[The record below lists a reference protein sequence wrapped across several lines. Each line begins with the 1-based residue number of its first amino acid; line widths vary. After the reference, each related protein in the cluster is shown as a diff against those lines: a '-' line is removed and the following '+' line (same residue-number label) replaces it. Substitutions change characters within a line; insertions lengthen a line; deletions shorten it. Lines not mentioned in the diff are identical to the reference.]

1 MNEGYYEDK
10 VERHWYK
17 PYDQYMVW
25 LIWTPKENKTKSRE
39 HKMDTT
45 TKSILGTMP
54 AISAAQAVPRT
65 SRKTLANLLL
75 AASVA
80 ALVVGVDQLIDSWA
94 ESHVVAAWLA
104 LWAVAVLA
112 ILVMRGL
119 TRHLAQNL
127 MTGLDA
133 WSAHVA
139 RSRADERLWSMAQSD
154 PRMMSE
160 LQVAM
165 DRASEDTG
173 PVRDLENLMTRRVAR
188 LVRDRNYYI

>member
-1 MNEGYYEDK
+1 MKAIMKIKLNNIGINPMIQD
-10 VERHWYK
+10 
-17 PYDQYMVW
+17 MVL
-25 LIWTPKENKTKSRE
+25 LIWISKKNKTESRE

-45 TKSILGTMP
+45 TPSILGTMP
-54 AISAAQAVPRT
+54 AISAAQAAPST
-65 SRKTLANLLL
+65 SSKTLANLLL
-75 AASVA
+75 AAGVA

-112 ILVMRGL
+112 IWVLRGL

-154 PRMMSE
+154 PRLMNE

-165 DRASEDTG
+165 DRASEATG
-173 PVRDLENLMTRRVAR
+173 PARDLENLMTRRVAR

>member
-1 MNEGYYEDK
+1 MKAIMKIKLNDIGINPMI
-10 VERHWYK
+10 RH
-17 PYDQYMVW
+17 MVL
-25 LIWTPKENKTKSRE
+25 LIWISKKNKTESRE

-45 TKSILGTMP
+45 TPSILGTMP
-54 AISAAQAVPRT
+54 AISAAQAAPST
-65 SRKTLANLLL
+65 SSKTLANLLL
-75 AASVA
+75 AAGVA
-80 ALVVGVDQLIDSWA
+80 ALVVGVDQMIDSWA

-112 ILVMRGL
+112 IWVLRGL

-154 PRMMSE
+154 PRLMNE

-165 DRASEDTG
+165 DRASEATG
-173 PVRDLENLMTRRVAR
+173 PARDLENLMTRRVAR
-188 LVRDRNYYI
+188 LVRDRNHYI

>member
-1 MNEGYYEDK
+1 MNIKLNIIGINPMIQ
-10 VERHWYK
+10 H
-17 PYDQYMVW
+17 MIL
-25 LIWTPKENKTKSRE
+25 LIWNSKKNKIDSRE
-39 HKMDTT
+39 HKMNTT
-45 TKSILGTMP
+45 AKSVLGTMP
-54 AISAAQAVPRT
+54 AISAAQAAPST
-65 SRKTLANLLL
+65 SSKTLANLLL
-75 AASVA
+75 AAGVA

-112 ILVMRGL
+112 IWVLRGL

-139 RSRADERLWSMAQSD
+139 HRRADERLWSMAQSD
-154 PRMMSE
+154 PRLMSE

-165 DRASEDTG
+165 DRASEATG
-173 PVRDLENLMTRRVAR
+173 PARDLENLMTRRAAR
-188 LVRDRNYYI
+188 LVRDRMYYI

>member
-1 MNEGYYEDK
+1 MNIKLNDIGINPMI
-10 VERHWYK
+10 HH
-17 PYDQYMVW
+17 MVW
-25 LIWTPKENKTKSRE
+25 LIWTSKENKTESRK

-54 AISAAQAVPRT
+54 AISAAQAAPST
-65 SRKTLANLLL
+65 SSKTLANLLL
-75 AASVA
+75 AAGVA

-154 PRMMSE
+154 PRMMRE

-165 DRASEDTG
+165 DRASEATG
-173 PVRDLENLMTRRVAR
+173 PARDLENLMTRRVAR

>member
-1 MNEGYYEDK
+1 MIGSA
-10 VERHWYK
+10 VL
-17 PYDQYMVW
+17 
-25 LIWTPKENKTKSRE
+25 LIWVAKENKTKPRE
-39 HKMDTT
+39 RKMNIT
-45 TKSILGTMP
+45 TKSVLGTVP
-54 AISAAQAVPRT
+54 STSAAPAASNT
-65 SRKTLANLLL
+65 SSKTLANLML
-75 AASVA
+75 AAGVA
-80 ALVVGVDQLIDSWA
+80 ALVVGVDQMIDNWA

-112 ILVMRGL
+112 IVLLRGL

-154 PRMMSE
+154 PRLMSD

-165 DRASEDTG
+165 DRASETQG
-173 PVRDLENLMTRRVAR
+173 PVRDLENLMTRRAAR
-188 LVRDRNYYI
+188 LVRDRLYYI

>member
-1 MNEGYYEDK
+1 MKIKLNDIG
-10 VERHWYK
+10 VNPMIQH
-17 PYDQYMVW
+17 MVW
-25 LIWTPKENKTKSRE
+25 LIEMPKQNKTESRE

-45 TKSILGTMP
+45 NKSILGTMP
-54 AISAAQAVPRT
+54 ALSAAQAAPST
-65 SRKTLANLLL
+65 SSKTLANLLL
-75 AASVA
+75 AAGVA

-154 PRMMSE
+154 PRMM
-160 LQVAM
+160 
-165 DRASEDTG
+165 R
-173 PVRDLENLMTRRVAR
+173 
-188 LVRDRNYYI
+188 

>member
-1 MNEGYYEDK
+1 MKAIMKIKLNDIGINPMIQ
-10 VERHWYK
+10 H
-17 PYDQYMVW
+17 MVL
-25 LIWTPKENKTKSRE
+25 LIWISKENKTESRE

-45 TKSILGTMP
+45 TPSILGTMP
-54 AISAAQAVPRT
+54 AISAAQAAPST
-65 SRKTLANLLL
+65 SSKTLANLLL
-75 AASVA
+75 AAGVA

-112 ILVMRGL
+112 IWVLRGL

-154 PRMMSE
+154 PRLMNE

-165 DRASEDTG
+165 DRASEATG
-173 PVRDLENLMTRRVAR
+173 PARDLENLMTRRVAR